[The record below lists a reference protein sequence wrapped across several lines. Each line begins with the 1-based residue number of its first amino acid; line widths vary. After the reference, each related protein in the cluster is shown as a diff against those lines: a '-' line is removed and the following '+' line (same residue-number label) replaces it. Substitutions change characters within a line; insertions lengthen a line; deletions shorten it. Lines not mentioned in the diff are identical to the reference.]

1 MKKGGLIT
9 LTITFAICA
18 SALKLQ
24 GFDGRGW
31 RLEIDETVAFA
42 LVGVRLGRNDAFLC
56 MIRFDWTS
64 HVATATQ

>member
-42 LVGVRLGRNDAFLC
+42 LVGVRLG
-56 MIRFDWTS
+56 
-64 HVATATQ
+64 